1 VHVIKQLAARRPEI
15 DLDRVGIYGSS
26 GGGFSSTGAILRFPD
41 FFKVAV
47 SAAGN
52 HDQRSYSFDWG
63 ERYQGPLKKNEDG
76 SDNYQSQANH
86 LLAGNLKGH
95 LLLTW
100 GSLDDNV
107 HPNATLL
114 LIQALI
120 EHNKDFDLLVFPQG
134 NHRYGG
140 EPYSIRRTWDYFVRH
155 LRGEEPPAG
164 YRIEAPP
171 S

>member
-1 VHVIKQLAARRPEI
+1 MGTPFRSKAFHDVWYGDMGDNGLIDHVHVIKQLAARRPEI
-15 DLDRVGIYGSS
+15 DLERVGIYGFS

-100 GSLDDNV
+100 GSLDD
-107 HPNATLL
+107 T
-114 LIQALI
+114 
-120 EHNKDFDLLVFPQG
+120 G
-134 NHRYGG
+134 SCHRR
-140 EPYSIRRTWDYFVRH
+140 PVRA
-155 LRGEEPPAG
+155 RPPEPPCCK
-164 YRIEAPP
+164 
-171 S
+171 